1 LPRRRPAR
9 RRIAGEDPAC
19 FQVERYGEKCA
30 EVEAVPADVLRDM
43 VEGAIKSHIPA
54 NEWARLQAVEQQ
66 ERQAWQSV
74 MGKVGAA

>member
-1 LPRRRPAR
+1 
-9 RRIAGEDPAC
+9 
-19 FQVERYGEKCA
+19 
-30 EVEAVPADVLRDM
+30 VPADVLRDM